1 MATPSDIAAANRPK
15 RQVEC
20 RRSWWSALV
29 QRLDPQMELDQVPAV
44 CIPPGAHLLMNHIP
58 EVLRR
63 KFELQ
68 AVEDVVF
75 VQLSAEAYHYR
86 DGIQFRNDKQ
96 EMREREKPESLERGD
111 ERDKDLGFS
120 R

>member
-1 MATPSDIAAANRPK
+1 
-15 RQVEC
+15 
-20 RRSWWSALV
+20 
-29 QRLDPQMELDQVPAV
+29 
-44 CIPPGAHLLMNHIP
+44 MNHIP

-96 EMREREKPESLERGD
+96 VLLQEITEGVRFEVLSLTSSQQGAEAEPQRAPDPVLDCFIGKA
-111 ERDKDLGFS
+111 R
-120 R
+120 